1 MPSLRL
7 PLTLAAAVMLG
18 ACSPASDGEP
28 PAVHEAVE
36 PQPIAVSNAEPPPHA
51 AAVAPS
57 GEALATIRALYEGH
71 PWGTSPAGGAD
82 LWQADALA
90 AWRAH
95 GGGLVEG
102 VDFMTANAAQTY
114 SGLRVEPGD
123 SSDCEAQV
131 IVTLDNGEARDVVIY
146 YGLINSD
153 CDSSDGVWKIAN
165 VWRDDGWHLIER
177 LEADAR

>member
-1 MPSLRL
+1 MRMRL
-7 PLTLAAAVMLG
+7 HLFALTAAVMA
-18 ACSPASDGEP
+18 ACSELPPGE
-28 PAVHEAVE
+28 
-36 PQPIAVSNAEPPPHA
+36 A
-51 AAVAPS
+51 AAMTAQDEGTGAATSHGTPTPGVDAVKLSDDP
-57 GEALATIRALYEGH
+57 LATIRALYEGH
-71 PWGTSPAGGAD
+71 PWSASPAGGPD
-82 LWQADALA
+82 LWESDALA
-90 AWRAH
+90 AWTAH

-102 VDFMTANAAQTY
+102 VDFMTAGAARTY

-131 IVTLDNGEARDVVIY
+131 IVTLDNASARDVVIY

-153 CDSSDGVWKIAN
+153 CDSGDGVWKIAN